1 MFWKAIENAPLLNWC
16 VPAETALSRLDSSSL
31 HKVFQ
36 VNAFG
41 PILVSKVWSSSALC
55 GPKAAGASCYYFSAL
70 VLATG
75 IYAFACQGSQ
85 GW

>member
-1 MFWKAIENAPLLNWC
+1 MIGKVIEIDPLLNLC
-16 VPAETALSRLDSSSL
+16 VLAETALSRLDSSSL

-55 GPKAAGASCYYFSAL
+55 GPEADGA
-70 VLATG
+70 VG
-75 IYAFACQGSQ
+75 
-85 GW
+85 

>member
-1 MFWKAIENAPLLNWC
+1 M
-16 VPAETALSRLDSSSL
+16 PAETALSRLDSSCL

-41 PILVSKVWSSSALC
+41 PILVSKVWSSSALS
-55 GPKAAGASCYYFSAL
+55 GPEADGASCYHFSSC

-75 IYAFACQGSQ
+75 IYAFACQGGQ
-85 GW
+85 GWQHSKV